1 MIQMGN
7 FATMSRSVSQC
18 SSMAFLVFAA
28 DDVEPLDNPTKKNNY
43 KRA

>member
-1 MIQMGN
+1 
-7 FATMSRSVSQC
+7 
-18 SSMAFLVFAA
+18 MAFLVFAA